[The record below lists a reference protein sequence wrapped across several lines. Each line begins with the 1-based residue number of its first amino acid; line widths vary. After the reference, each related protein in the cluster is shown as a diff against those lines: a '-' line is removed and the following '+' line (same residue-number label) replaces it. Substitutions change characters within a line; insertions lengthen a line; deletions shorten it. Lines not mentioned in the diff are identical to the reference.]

1 MPRSCPAPAHVLGLW
16 PSASLGR
23 WCSDDNS
30 WHSTLMVTPG
40 LLSLT
45 MTPGT
50 VHSPLLPTPHTGMV
64 FPFRHRREVWV
75 TQGGD
80 SQPVSLVAT
89 WLWPSRKKAP
99 YSFTHDPRKCRNSRL
114 LHPQSGCSCPH
125 GGCSRVTQLGFGAPP
140 GTASPWRQWG
150 RDFQNTPLGCG
161 ASDRSDTG
169 AQVRTVPSNALSHAR
184 ETAHPQC

>member
-75 TQGGD
+75 AQGGD

-114 LHPQSGCSCPH
+114 LHPQW
-125 GGCSRVTQLGFGAPP
+125 LLL
-140 GTASPWRQWG
+140 SPWWLLPCHPAGLWG
-150 RDFQNTPLGCG
+150 SSWHSLPLE
-161 ASDRSDTG
+161 
-169 AQVRTVPSNALSHAR
+169 TVGQRLPKHSSGLWG
-184 ETAHPQC
+184 Q